1 MLTDQ
6 TNSELGR
13 HLLTIRGVQFIFGA
27 QGDPF
32 AMILRA
38 GDDDPFDHGARAREQ
53 GLHESSIGAWV
64 TAHREL
70 GARILGDERFSPR
83 HAEEGPQAH
92 PGVDVWD
99 NPLLCHVVPL
109 DDAQLN
115 RDPADYRALARAA
128 APLLSA
134 EALAARLPEIE
145 AAYRQALA
153 ATGERFDLYRDV
165 AVPAALRVVA
175 DVLGLPEE
183 TRQRLPELHA
193 GLATAL
199 DAGHCPQQLAAARA
213 LFTAVTDLSTELT
226 RLVGSGRATGLAAL
240 DGVSPEDA
248 VAVGTLA
255 VVVGVEVTATAVCN
269 AVRVLLDHREEWE
282 RIGREPERAG
292 AAVREALRLA
302 PPLRFESRIAR
313 EQAEFDGKTVEE
325 GRRVVVLVDAANRDP
340 EAFADPDAFVP
351 GRADGDRS
359 LTLLGGPAAPVTEA
373 LVRLQTEAAVRVLAE
388 LRPGLR
394 TGAEVLHRMRSA
406 VLRGVLRFPVA

>member
-1 MLTDQ
+1 MLTEQ

-38 GDDDPFDHGARAREQ
+38 GDDEPLGHGARAREL

-64 TAHREL
+64 TAGREL
-70 GARILGDERFSPR
+70 GARILGDARFSPR
-83 HAEEGPQAH
+83 HAEEGPQHH
-92 PGVDVWD
+92 PGVDVWE

-109 DDAQLN
+109 DDAHLN
-115 RDPADYRALARAA
+115 LDPSAYRKLAEAA

-134 EALAARLPEIE
+134 EALEARLPEIE
-145 AAYRQALA
+145 AVYRETLA
-153 ATGERFDLYRDV
+153 ARGERFDLYRDF
-165 AVPAALRVVA
+165 AVPAALRAVA
-175 DVLGLPEE
+175 DVLGLPAE
-183 TRQRLPELHA
+183 TRERLADLHA

-199 DAGHCPQQLAAARA
+199 DAGHCPQQLATARA
-213 LFTAVTDLSTELT
+213 LLTAVTDLSAELT
-226 RLVGSGRATGLAAL
+226 GLVDAGRATGLAAL
-240 DGVSPEDA
+240 SGASPQDA
-248 VAVGTLA
+248 VAIGALA
-255 VVVGVEVTATAVCN
+255 VVVGVEVTVTAVCN
-269 AVRVLLDHREEWE
+269 AVQVLLDHPGQWE
-282 RIGREPERAG
+282 RIGQNPELAG

-313 EQAEFDGKTVEE
+313 ERIELDGKTVEE

-340 EAFADPDAFVP
+340 ESFADPDAFVP
-351 GRADGDRS
+351 DRADGDRS

-373 LVRLQTEAAVRVLAE
+373 LVRVQTEAAVRVLAE

>member
-1 MLTDQ
+1 MLTEQ

-38 GDDDPFDHGARAREQ
+38 GDGDPLGHGARAREQ
-53 GLHESSIGAWV
+53 GLHESSAGAWV
-64 TAHREL
+64 TADREV
-70 GARILGDERFSPR
+70 GARILGDVRFSPR
-83 HAEEGPQAH
+83 HAGEGPQSH

-109 DDAQLN
+109 DDVHLN
-115 RDPADYRALARAA
+115 RDPAAYRALGEAA

-134 EALAARLPEIE
+134 GALDARLPEIE
-145 AAYRQALA
+145 AAYREA
-153 ATGERFDLYRDV
+153 AAPAGERFDLYRDF

-175 DVLGLPEE
+175 DLLGLPDG
-183 TRQRLPELHA
+183 TRERLPGLHA
-193 GLATAL
+193 GLAAAL
-199 DAGHCPQQLAAARA
+199 DAGHCPQQLGTVRA
-213 LFTAVTDLSTELT
+213 LFTAVAELSAELDA
-226 RLVGSGRATGLAAL
+226 LVGEGRATGLAAL
-240 DGVSPEDA
+240 TGVPPGDA
-248 VAVGTLA
+248 AAIGALA

-269 AVRVLLDHREEWE
+269 AVQVLLGQPGVWE
-282 RIGREPERAG
+282 RIGQEPARAG

-313 EQAEFDGKTVEE
+313 EQVELDGTTIEE

-340 EAFADPDAFVP
+340 GAFAGPDVFDA
-351 GRADGDRS
+351 GRADADRS

-373 LVRLQTEAAVRVLAE
+373 LVRVQAEAAVRVLAS

-394 TGAEVLHRMRSA
+394 TEADVLRRMRSA
-406 VLRGVLRFPVA
+406 VLGGILRFPVA

>member
-38 GDDDPFDHGARAREQ
+38 GDDDPLDHGARAREQ
-53 GLHESSIGAWV
+53 GLHESSVGAWV

-70 GARILGDERFSPR
+70 GARILGDPRFSPR
-83 HAEEGPQAH
+83 HAEEGPQSH

-109 DDAQLN
+109 DDARLN
-115 RDPADYRALARAA
+115 LDPAAYAELAEVS

-134 EALAARLPEIE
+134 EALAARAPQIE
-145 AAYRQALA
+145 AAYRETLT
-153 ATGERFDLYRDV
+153 ATGERFDLYRDF

-175 DVLGLPEE
+175 DVLGLPAE
-183 TRQRLPELHA
+183 TRERLPELHA

-199 DAGHCPQQLAAARA
+199 DAGHCPQQLGTARA
-213 LFTAVTDLSTELT
+213 LLTAVSGLSAELT
-226 RLVGSGRATGLAAL
+226 GLVDAGRATGLAGL
-240 DGVSPEDA
+240 SPEDA
-248 VAVGTLA
+248 VAIGALA

-269 AVRVLLDHREEWE
+269 AVEVLLAHPEQWQ
-282 RIGREPERAG
+282 RIGQDPAAAP

-313 EQAEFDGKTVEE
+313 EQVEFDGKTIEE

-340 EAFADPDAFVP
+340 EAFADPDAFTP
-351 GRADGDRS
+351 GRGDGDRS
-359 LTLLGGPAAPVTEA
+359 LTLLGGPAAPVTDA
-373 LVRLQTEAAVRVLAE
+373 LVRVQTEAAVRALAA
-388 LRPGLR
+388 LRPALR
-394 TGAEVLHRMRSA
+394 TNAEVLHRMRSA
-406 VLRGVLRFPVA
+406 VLHGVLRFPVA